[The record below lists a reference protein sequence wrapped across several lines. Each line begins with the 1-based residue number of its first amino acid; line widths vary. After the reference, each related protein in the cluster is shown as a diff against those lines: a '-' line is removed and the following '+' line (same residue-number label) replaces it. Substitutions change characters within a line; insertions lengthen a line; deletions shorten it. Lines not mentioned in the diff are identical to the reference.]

1 MYVLPNFKLSKHIV
15 ENRNT
20 SKLSR
25 IEYINDS
32 SIKYIIKESFKEGLT
47 SFRNKGLFVI
57 SIKLENSKNYY
68 NFLCNLKDNEL
79 IFVTCVVNQK
89 FWKSF
94 KTVPN
99 RINLL
104 KLNLPRLNDVQ
115 KTKLKKERIMNKLEK
130 ELINEDKL
138 FLNAMNL
145 K

>member
-1 MYVLPNFKLSKHIV
+1 MYILPNFKLSQHII

-32 SIKYIIKESFKEGLT
+32 NIKYIIKEAFKEGLT

-79 IFVTCVVNQK
+79 VFITCVVNQK

-94 KTVPN
+94 KRVPN

-104 KLNLPRLNDVQ
+104 KTFLPRLNDVQ